1 MSVLTVFRTHP
12 LIHVS
17 YLITLIPGII
27 LVANGAVP
35 ITLLVVYAGVVA
47 FEHSNTNLSYGP
59 LNRILV
65 SPNYHRIHHRLEGR
79 QDVNLGFALTIWDQL
94 SHRRVPDEGH
104 DSNRHRP
111 AGPAARRGTDGAA
124 PTPLLGHG
132 RPATRPIPAAERTPR
147 GRQWA
152 FGATRRHHAQG
163 DRNQSRRYLMAP
175 LSNAESPGRLRA
187 LLTMFF
193 TTRPTEVSS
202 DAALAAV
209 RIALAW
215 IFTYYGAGKLF
226 GAFNGPGIH
235 RTALYFS
242 NAAHL
247 HPGGFFAVLGGVIEF
262 GGAVAMALGL
272 GSRLAGA
279 ALFGDQV
286 MAMITVTWTN
296 GINSETL
303 TPGYEFNMALAVLAL
318 VIVFLGPGRLSVDAL
333 IARRF
338 FPSRAS
344 ATKRGTSDGKDVGGR

>member
-1 MSVLTVFRTHP
+1 MS
-12 LIHVS
+12 
-17 YLITLIPGII
+17 
-27 LVANGAVP
+27 
-35 ITLLVVYAGVVA
+35 
-47 FEHSNTNLSYGP
+47 
-59 LNRILV
+59 
-65 SPNYHRIHHRLEGR
+65 
-79 QDVNLGFALTIWDQL
+79 
-94 SHRRVPDEGH
+94 
-104 DSNRHRP
+104 
-111 AGPAARRGTDGAA
+111 
-124 PTPLLGHG
+124 
-132 RPATRPIPAAERTPR
+132 
-147 GRQWA
+147 
-152 FGATRRHHAQG
+152 
-163 DRNQSRRYLMAP
+163 P
-175 LSNAESPGRLRA
+175 LSNAESPRRLRA
-187 LLTMFF
+187 LLAMFF
-193 TTRPTEVSS
+193 TTRPSEVSS

-344 ATKRGTSDGKDVGGR
+344 ATKREASDGNDAGGR